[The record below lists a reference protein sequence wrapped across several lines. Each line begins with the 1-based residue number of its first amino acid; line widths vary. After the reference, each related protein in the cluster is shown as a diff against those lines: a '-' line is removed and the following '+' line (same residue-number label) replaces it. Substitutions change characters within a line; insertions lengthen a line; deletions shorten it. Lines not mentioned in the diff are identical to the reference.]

1 MLVSDELLDVAKTDD
16 HLAFE
21 LINGWSYSYGKQL
34 GGNAVPGMWM
44 TGAAMRLMERTRA
57 GVLHVDL
64 VACRAYANGLADA
77 AAVRC
82 PVLAIMGARDL
93 MTPMKGAQ
101 ALLEDARRQA
111 HGDAARHRPCHDGR
125 ATRCGAGRTARVS
138 VVARHDRRRRSRLR
152 RADVRTVAVGA
163 PLRWLAAGWSDFR
176 AHPVPS
182 AFYGACFAL
191 MGFLV
196 HFVFGHAYQY
206 VSALVT
212 GFFLVGPFLAIGL
225 YDLSRRRQS
234 GQPVWLAPTLDA
246 WRPNVGSVG
255 IFALVL
261 VVILLVWA
269 RASLV
274 VFALFFT
281 YDMPDLHGF
290 LAQVLSLAHVEFLL
304 AYLCVGGFFAVLVF
318 AISVVSVP
326 MMLDRNTDGVVAA
339 LTSLRVFGANVPA
352 MIVWGL
358 LIVVLTGIGFATW
371 FVGLAIVVPVI
382 GHATWHAYRELVA

>member
-1 MLVSDELLDVAKTDD
+1 LTGDEGTA
-16 HLAFE
+16 
-21 LINGWSYSYGKQL
+21 S
-34 GGNAVPGMWM
+34 
-44 TGAAMRLMERTRA
+44 AAPA
-57 GVLHVDL
+57 
-64 VACRAYANGLADA
+64 
-77 AAVRC
+77 
-82 PVLAIMGARDL
+82 
-93 MTPMKGAQ
+93 
-101 ALLEDARRQA
+101 
-111 HGDAARHRPCHDGR
+111 
-125 ATRCGAGRTARVS
+125 
-138 VVARHDRRRRSRLR
+138 
-152 RADVRTVAVGA
+152 VRTVALGA

-176 AHPVPS
+176 GSPVPS

-191 MGFLV
+191 MGFLI

-206 VSALVT
+206 VSALIT
-212 GFFLVGPFLAIGL
+212 GFFLVGPFFAIGL

-261 VVILLVWA
+261 AVILLVWA

-290 LAQVLSLAHVEFLL
+290 LAQVLSFAHLEFLF

-326 MMLDRNTDGVVAA
+326 MMLDRNTDGITAS
-339 LTSLRVFGANVPA
+339 LTSLRAFAANVPA
-352 MIVWGL
+352 MMVWGF
-358 LIVVLTGIGFATW
+358 LIVLLVGVGFATW
-371 FVGLAIVVPVI
+371 FVGLVVVVPVI
-382 GHATWHAYRELVA
+382 GHATWHAYRELVV